1 MHSPCLM
8 TDWAEELAFVLSNEQ
23 TRQQKHWHFKWG
35 HGQQNLSLRLN
46 PLFVMSQGLGCTEF
60 YGYTF
65 RSFEK
70 WDNQVAC
77 GLEMVQT
84 LWVLFRK
91 EHELLKTPRSELLH
105 CICNPALWG
114 PLLFLV
120 VYSAGHALFLT
131 QWWMFH
137 YIYIIIYHTHHI
149 TVVSHE
155 TCLLSGP
162 GYDDSL
168 YFFYINRQESQPS
181 NAWFWALHRMLWHLP
196 RLRFRPAA
204 LGRLKM
210 AQEWPEPYIGLSER
224 WAKNPGVRSLRSLLG
239 YSCTAMHCNYL
250 GGIDFVFGKQKAIN
264 QHFATC
270 TKATNTWPATR

>member
-1 MHSPCLM
+1 MRQPGCLWLRNGA
-8 TDWAEELAFVLSNEQ
+8 DIVGFVQEGAWASENTEVWAFTLYLQSCIVGPASFPGCLQCRTCVIFDSVMNV
-23 TRQQKHWHFKWG
+23 
-35 HGQQNLSLRLN
+35 SL
-46 PLFVMSQGLGCTEF
+46 
-60 YGYTF
+60 
-65 RSFEK
+65 
-70 WDNQVAC
+70 
-77 GLEMVQT
+77 
-84 LWVLFRK
+84 
-91 EHELLKTPRSELLH
+91 
-105 CICNPALWG
+105 
-114 PLLFLV
+114 
-120 VYSAGHALFLT
+120 
-131 QWWMFH
+131 

>member
-1 MHSPCLM
+1 MSFWKHRG
-8 TDWAEELAFVLSNEQ
+8 LS
-23 TRQQKHWHFKWG
+23 
-35 HGQQNLSLRLN
+35 
-46 PLFVMSQGLGCTEF
+46 F
-60 YGYTF
+60 YTVF
-65 RSFEK
+65 
-70 WDNQVAC
+70 AI
-77 GLEMVQT
+77 
-84 LWVLFRK
+84 
-91 EHELLKTPRSELLH
+91 LH
-105 CICNPALWG
+105 CGARFFSWLSTVQDMRYFWLSDECFII
-114 PLLFLV
+114 
-120 VYSAGHALFLT
+120 
-131 QWWMFH
+131 